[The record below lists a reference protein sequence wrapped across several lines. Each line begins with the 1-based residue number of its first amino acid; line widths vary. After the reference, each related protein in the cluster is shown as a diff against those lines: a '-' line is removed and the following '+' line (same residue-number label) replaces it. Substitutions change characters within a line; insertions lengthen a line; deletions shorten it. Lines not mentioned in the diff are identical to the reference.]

1 MSTRQLL
8 PLIGALFALYIIW
21 GSTYFAIAVG
31 VASWPPLM
39 MAGVRQNC
47 PRAGVSFP
55 VSGDDDSRTS
65 DAPNSETASDA
76 ADDLPPDDGPKSA
89 RFEHGTDHIR
99 PVGASAPPWPT
110 RRV

>member
-39 MAGVRQNC
+39 MAGIRFLA
-47 PRAGVSFP
+47 AGVLLL
-55 VSGDDDSRTS
+55 GW
-65 DAPNSETASDA
+65 
-76 ADDLPPDDGPKSA
+76 LPAISY
-89 RFEHGTDHIR
+89 
-99 PVGASAPPWPT
+99 
-110 RRV
+110 RRVVRCLTLR

>member
-39 MAGVRQNC
+39 MAGIRFLS
-47 PRAGVSFP
+47 AGVLLLGWLLATGHKLPARRPLLNAALIGVCCLPS
-55 VSGDDDSRTS
+55 
-65 DAPNSETASDA
+65 ATAS
-76 ADDLPPDDGPKSA
+76 S
-89 RFEHGTDHIR
+89 
-99 PVGASAPPWPT
+99 PWPNIST
-110 RRV
+110 FPPGSRR

>member
-39 MAGVRQNC
+39 MAGIRF
-47 PRAGVSFP
+47 S
-55 VSGDDDSRTS
+55 
-65 DAPNSETASDA
+65 
-76 ADDLPPDDGPKSA
+76 LPACCCWVATG
-89 RFEHGTDHIR
+89 HR
-99 PVGASAPPWPT
+99 P
-110 RRV
+110 

>member
-39 MAGVRQNC
+39 MAGIRFLA
-47 PRAGVSFP
+47 AGVLLLDSLP
-55 VSGDDDSRTS
+55 SRRTLTVSH
-65 DAPNSETASDA
+65 SEQKEDPRH
-76 ADDLPPDDGPKSA
+76 L
-89 RFEHGTDHIR
+89 RL
-99 PVGASAPPWPT
+99 
-110 RRV
+110 

>member
-39 MAGVRQNC
+39 MAGIRFLS
-47 PRAGVSFP
+47 AGVLLLGWLFGRNMHKLPRPAGRWQSALIGVFAAGP
-55 VSGDDDSRTS
+55 SAAQLCHLAEHRLHSSGSQR
-65 DAPNSETASDA
+65 
-76 ADDLPPDDGPKSA
+76 
-89 RFEHGTDHIR
+89 
-99 PVGASAPPWPT
+99 
-110 RRV
+110 

>member
-39 MAGVRQNC
+39 MAGIRFLC
-47 PRAGVSFP
+47 RRA
-55 VSGDDDSRTS
+55 
-65 DAPNSETASDA
+65 A
-76 ADDLPPDDGPKSA
+76 AGLAAG
-89 RFEHGTDHIR
+89 HR
-99 PVGASAPPWPT
+99 P
-110 RRV
+110 

>member
-39 MAGVRQNC
+39 MAGIRFLA
-47 PRAGVSFP
+47 AGVLLL
-55 VSGDDDSRTS
+55 GGCW
-65 DAPNSETASDA
+65 
-76 ADDLPPDDGPKSA
+76 PPAISY
-89 RFEHGTDHIR
+89 
-99 PVGASAPPWPT
+99 
-110 RRV
+110 RRVVRCLTLR

>member
-39 MAGVRQNC
+39 MAGVRFLS
-47 PRAGVSFP
+47 AGAVLLAWLLATGHKLP
-55 VSGDDDSRTS
+55 SRKPLLNASTS
-65 DAPNSETASDA
+65 PQVLRQSWSRRYRC
-76 ADDLPPDDGPKSA
+76 LPYVLA
-89 RFEHGTDHIR
+89 VFL
-99 PVGASAPPWPT
+99 V
-110 RRV
+110 

>member
-39 MAGVRQNC
+39 MAGVRFLSAGAVLTAWLLATGHKLLRESPAQRGADWRVTTGRGEWFC
-47 PRAGVSFP
+47 HSRRAPARTFRYCGGHGRDGAAVHP
-55 VSGDDDSRTS
+55 V
-65 DAPNSETASDA
+65 
-76 ADDLPPDDGPKSA
+76 L
-89 RFEHGTDHIR
+89 
-99 PVGASAPPWPT
+99 
-110 RRV
+110 